1 MSLTY
6 LGTSN
11 SKFRLNLTQ
20 RVTGSLVRSIDPEE
34 EDGNN
39 TRVCKGKKKKKIT
52 GKMRP

>member
-20 RVTGSLVRSIDPEE
+20 RVTGSLVHLLNSDHLDCMID
-34 EDGNN
+34 
-39 TRVCKGKKKKKIT
+39 CL
-52 GKMRP
+52 RPCVRILDTEWLL